1 MQLRRSTLAAC
12 FVLLSAACGGRG
24 NGNARPSPDRDL
36 ITREEIQA
44 QRFSNAFQLVEA
56 LHSNWLRT
64 RGTDSFA
71 SPGQVLVY
79 LDDSR
84 LGGVETLRSISTT
97 TIGYIRYYDGIAASA
112 RWGLDHGHGV
122 IFVST
127 RL

>member
-1 MQLRRSTLAAC
+1 MRLRRSSLAL
-12 FVLLSAACGGRG
+12 VLLLSAACGARTDGG
-24 NGNARPSPDRDL
+24 RPSADRNL
-36 ITREEIQA
+36 ITRDEILEHQ
-44 QRFSNAFQLVEA
+44 FSNAFQLVEA

-79 LDDSR
+79 LDESR
-84 LGGVETLRSISTT
+84 LGGIDTLRSIATQ
-97 TIGYIRYYDGIAASA
+97 TIGYIRYYDGLSASA

-127 RL
+127 RR

>member
-1 MQLRRSTLAAC
+1 MRLRRSTFAL
-12 FVLLSAACGGRG
+12 VLLLSAACGARTDGG
-24 NGNARPSPDRDL
+24 RPSADRNL
-36 ITREEIQA
+36 ITRDEILEHQ
-44 QRFSNAFQLVEA
+44 FSNAFQLVEA
-56 LHSNWLRT
+56 LHSNWMRT

-79 LDDSR
+79 LDESR
-84 LGGVETLRSISTT
+84 LGGIDTLRSIATQS
-97 TIGYIRYYDGIAASA
+97 IGYIRYYDGLSASA

>member
-1 MQLRRSTLAAC
+1 MRLRRSTHVFL
-12 FVLLSAACGGRG
+12 FLLLAACGGRG
-24 NGNARPSPDRDL
+24 DGVARPSPDRSL
-36 ITREEIQA
+36 ITREEIQ
-44 QRFSNAFQLVEA
+44 QHRFTNAYQLVEA

-71 SPGQVLVY
+71 QPGQVLVY

-84 LGGVETLRSISTT
+84 LGGVEALRSISTQT
-97 TIGYIRYYDGIAASA
+97 VGYIRYYDGLQASA